1 MLRSRLGVVFV
12 LAVRTAG
19 LPRPT
24 LPQTGMLVSLRPSI
38 RLLIVVLLVIFPSAA
53 QAQGYFA
60 GSKGARVAGRAGA
73 FVAKADDL
81 TAVELNPAGLA
92 KMPGWTVQLGNRFSY
107 NSVSY
112 HRDPTVDI
120 GQPGDPT
127 VSFAPVQNGTPW
139 QALDP
144 LLGVAFGIKDFGFA
158 LSAFAPPGIARLS
171 FPVDGG
177 QRYMMVAR
185 DTEILM
191 YTASAAYKY
200 QDIFGLGVTAE
211 WVHVPKLQYS
221 LVVDGFPGATIN
233 PVASDFDM
241 VSTVSGSDPFTLMA
255 VIGGWI
261 KPAPFLEF
269 GLSGQVVPAR
279 VQADSTLNIDPIGP
293 GLGDGSVELWRGSR
307 DQAANDVT
315 LLLPL
320 PMFARFGARYIGEK
334 FDVELDAT
342 YQTWSRVQDF
352 ILYTNGLQGTLL
364 DENGYEIDT
373 IPVNDVIIE
382 KRWHDSFT
390 LALGSDVQVIEDKLT
405 VRGGFAYE
413 LAVAPRAYS
422 HVDFSTGHHV
432 NGAVGGS
439 MFFGPLEVALAYGL
453 RYQVPVSVTEA
464 EGQVRQ
470 ERPSAIDDPADPADD
485 PPVVNAGRY
494 WASSHFIS
502 LDFLLRLP

>member
-12 LAVRTAG
+12 LAVRIAG
-19 LPRPT
+19 LPRPP

-38 RLLIVVLLVIFPSAA
+38 RLLIVVLLLIFPSAA

-81 TAVELNPAGLA
+81 SAVELNPAGLA
-92 KMPGWTVQLGNRFSY
+92 RMPGWTMQLSNRFSY

-112 HRDPTVDI
+112 HRDPTVDV
-120 GQPGDPT
+120 GSPGDPT
-127 VSFAPVQNGTPW
+127 VSFDPVQNGTPL

-158 LSAFAPPGIARLS
+158 LSAYAPPGIARLS

-185 DTEILM
+185 DAEILT
-191 YTASAAYKY
+191 YTASASWKYK
-200 QDIFGLGVTAE
+200 DLFGLGATAQ
-211 WVHVPKLQYS
+211 WVHVPKLEYS
-221 LVVDGFPGATIN
+221 LVVDGFPGATIE
-233 PVASDFDM
+233 PVASQFDM
-241 VSTVSGSDPFTLMA
+241 LSTVSGSDPFTLTA
-255 VIGGWI
+255 VVGGWI
-261 KPAPFLEF
+261 KPWPFLEF
-269 GLSGQVVPAR
+269 GLSGQVVPALI
-279 VQADSTLNIDPIGP
+279 QASGRLNINPLNFP
-293 GLGDGSVELWRGSR
+293 GGRVDLEKGGVPDDS
-307 DQAANDVT
+307 VT
-315 LLLPL
+315 LQLPL
-320 PMFARFGARYIGEK
+320 PMYARFAARYIGEV
-334 FDVELDAT
+334 FDVELDAS
-342 YQTWSRVQDF
+342 YQTWSRVDSF
-352 ILYTNGLQGTLL
+352 LLATGGMTGTLF
-364 DENGYEIDT
+364 DGMGYEIDT
-373 IPVNDVIIE
+373 INVNDVVIE
-382 KRWHDSFT
+382 KRWKDSFT
-390 LALGSDVQVIEDKLT
+390 LALGSDVRVIEDKLT
-405 VRGGFAYE
+405 VRGGFGYE
-413 LAVAPRAYS
+413 SAVAPRAYS

-432 NGAVGGS
+432 NGAVGAS
-439 MFFGPLEVALAYGL
+439 MYFGKLEVALAYGL

-470 ERPSAIDDPADPADD
+470 ERPSAIDDPADPTDD